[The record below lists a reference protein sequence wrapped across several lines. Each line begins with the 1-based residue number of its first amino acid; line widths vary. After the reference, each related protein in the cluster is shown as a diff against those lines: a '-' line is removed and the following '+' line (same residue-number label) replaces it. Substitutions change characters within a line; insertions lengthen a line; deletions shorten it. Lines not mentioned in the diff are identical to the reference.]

1 MAAGNAGRISWG
13 GIALRNTR
21 RSALVVIARLA
32 TALVAVVLLQAAAP
46 LVSAQSLDY
55 QYYKTRVEPIFLKK
69 RPGHARC
76 VVCHAESTNA
86 FNLQRLPAGSS
97 TWTDEQSRQN
107 FDVVSRLANIATP
120 DSSLLLLH
128 PLAPEAG
135 GDYFHS
141 GGRQFASRNDPD
153 WLVLAEWIR
162 SAKK

>member
-1 MAAGNAGRISWG
+1 MYVCLVLWG
-13 GIALRNTR
+13 DFLRNTPKN
-21 RSALVVIARLA
+21 ALVNLARLA
-32 TALVAVVLLQAAAP
+32 TTLVALALLQAAAP
-46 LVSAQSLDY
+46 LARAQSLDF

-86 FNLQRLPAGSS
+86 FNLQRLPAGSA
-97 TWTDEQSRQN
+97 TWTDEQSRLN
-107 FDVVSRLANIATP
+107 FAVVSRLANPANP
-120 DSSLLLLH
+120 DASLLLLH

>member
-1 MAAGNAGRISWG
+1 
-13 GIALRNTR
+13 LRNTR

-32 TALVAVVLLQAAAP
+32 TAPVAVVLLLAAAP
-46 LVSAQSLDY
+46 LARAQSLDY

-97 TWTDEQSRQN
+97 TWTDQQSRQN
-107 FDVVSRLANIATP
+107 FEVVSRLANVATP

>member
-1 MAAGNAGRISWG
+1 M
-13 GIALRNTR
+13 ALRNTR
-21 RSALVVIARLA
+21 KIALVVLARLA
-32 TALVAVVLLQAAAP
+32 AALVAVVLLQAASP
-46 LVSAQSLDY
+46 LASAQSLDY
-55 QYYKTRVEPIFLKK
+55 QYFKTRVEPIFLKK
-69 RPGHARC
+69 RPSHARC

-86 FNLQRLPAGSS
+86 FNLQKLPAGSS

-107 FDVVSRLANIATP
+107 FEVVSRLVNVNTP
-120 DSSLLLLH
+120 DASVLLLH

>member
-1 MAAGNAGRISWG
+1 MAARNVRQISWG
-13 GIALRNTR
+13 EIFLRNTLKN
-21 RSALVVIARLA
+21 ALVNLARLA
-32 TALVAVVLLQAAAP
+32 TTLVALALLQTAAP
-46 LVSAQSLDY
+46 LASAQSLDFE
-55 QYYKTRVEPIFLKK
+55 YYKTRVEPIFLKK

-86 FNLQRLPAGSS
+86 FNLQRLQPGST
-97 TWTDEQSRQN
+97 TWTDEQSRRN
-107 FDVVSRLANIATP
+107 FEVVSRLANPANP